1 MQAWTEW
8 TPSSRTRRWK
18 RRKKSNAVARAW
30 TWVISLTLAAA
41 VIGFGA
47 WEVRQNLNTSVA
59 NGNSMGEAAMSM
71 LRGQVL
77 APWQQ
82 DVLDSLDTSA
92 SQVGSGQVSE
102 AEIAVDRAAGIL
114 TAARLK
120 SQHSDNSFFQM
131 AVTGLDRVWSQ
142 RPTNDRLFEHVTKAR
157 IELAMLRAAQNVAP
171 ADSLHAAVAAAS
183 GSDPDAI
190 PAVHADGGSTAP
202 AAAFAAAAAA
212 KSPVARGHVSIAG
225 PREVSANSLLNPG
238 ALGGDYLDATRLA
251 ATAEIV
257 VPPARRSLEDNVAVE
272 KLTIA
277 GASQTLDGIRWTDVT
292 FVGTRVKYAKGQLD
306 MENVRFVNCTFD
318 FPADAGGSRLSN
330 AIALGQTSFTA
341 E

>member
-1 MQAWTEW
+1 M
-8 TPSSRTRRWK
+8 
-18 RRKKSNAVARAW
+18 ARAW

-41 VIGFGA
+41 LIGFGV
-47 WEVRQNLNTSVA
+47 WEIRQNLNTSVA
-59 NGNSMGEAAMSM
+59 NGNSVGEAAMSM

-82 DVLDSLDTSA
+82 DVMDSLETSA

-102 AEIAVDRAAGIL
+102 AEIAVDRAAAVL
-114 TAARLK
+114 TAARMK

-190 PAVHADGGSTAP
+190 PAVHADGGS
-202 AAAFAAAAAA
+202 AA
-212 KSPVARGHVSIAG
+212 SAR
-225 PREVSANSLLNPG
+225 LL
-238 ALGGDYLDATRLA
+238 LL
-251 ATAEIV
+251 
-257 VPPARRSLEDNVAVE
+257 RR
-272 KLTIA
+272 
-277 GASQTLDGIRWTDVT
+277 R
-292 FVGTRVKYAKGQLD
+292 
-306 MENVRFVNCTFD
+306 
-318 FPADAGGSRLSN
+318 
-330 AIALGQTSFTA
+330 
-341 E
+341 

>member
-1 MQAWTEW
+1 
-8 TPSSRTRRWK
+8 
-18 RRKKSNAVARAW
+18 
-30 TWVISLTLAAA
+30 
-41 VIGFGA
+41 
-47 WEVRQNLNTSVA
+47 
-59 NGNSMGEAAMSM
+59 MSM

-82 DVLDSLDTSA
+82 DVMDSLETSA

-171 ADSLHAAVAAAS
+171 ADSLHAAVASAS
-183 GSDPDAI
+183 GGDPDAI
-190 PAVHADGGSTAP
+190 PAVHADGGGT
-202 AAAFAAAAAA
+202 AAAVGAAAAA

-225 PREVSANSLLNPG
+225 PREMSANSLLNPG
-238 ALGGDYLDATRLA
+238 ALGGDTLDATRLA

>member
-1 MQAWTEW
+1 
-8 TPSSRTRRWK
+8 
-18 RRKKSNAVARAW
+18 VARAW

-183 GSDPDAI
+183 GGDPDAI
-190 PAVHADGGSTAP
+190 PAVHADGGSAS
-202 AAAFAAAAAA
+202 AAA
-212 KSPVARGHVSIAG
+212 KSPAERGHVSIAG
-225 PREVSANSLLNPG
+225 PREMSANSLLNPG
-238 ALGGDYLDATRLA
+238 ALGGEYLDATKLA

-257 VPPARRSLEDNVAVE
+257 VPPTRRSLEDNVAVE

>member
-41 VIGFGA
+41 AIGFGA
-47 WEVRQNLNTSVA
+47 WEIRQNLNTSVA
-59 NGNSMGEAAMSM
+59 NGNSMGEAALSM
-71 LRGQVL
+71 IRGQVL

-82 DVLDSLDTSA
+82 DVLDSLETSA

-114 TAARLK
+114 TTARLK

-157 IELAMLRAAQNVAP
+157 IELAMLRVAQNALPVDAQHAP
-171 ADSLHAAVAAAS
+171 AAAS

-190 PAVHADGGSTAP
+190 PAVRADGGSAQAAP
-202 AAAFAAAAAA
+202 A
-212 KSPVARGHVSIAG
+212 PVKGHISIAA
-225 PREVSANSLLNPG
+225 PRGVAANSVLNPG
-238 ALGGDYLDATRLA
+238 ALGGDYLDATKLA
-251 ATAEIV
+251 ARAEILM
-257 VPPARRSLEDNVAVE
+257 PPARRSLEDNVAVE

-277 GASQTLDGIRWTDVT
+277 GALQTLDGIRWTNVT
-292 FVGTRVKYAKGQLD
+292 FVGTRVKYAKGPLD

-318 FPADAGGSRLSN
+318 FPADESGSRLSN

>member
-41 VIGFGA
+41 LIGFGV
-47 WEVRQNLNTSVA
+47 WEIRQNLNTSVA
-59 NGNSMGEAAMSM
+59 NGNSVGEAAMSM

-82 DVLDSLDTSA
+82 DVMDSLETSA

-102 AEIAVDRAAGIL
+102 AEIAVDRAAAVL
-114 TAARLK
+114 TAARMK

-190 PAVHADGGSTAP
+190 PAVHADGGS
-202 AAAFAAAAAA
+202 AASAAAAAPSV

-225 PREVSANSLLNPG
+225 PREMSANSLLNPG
-238 ALGGDYLDATRLA
+238 ALGGDYLDATKLA
-251 ATAEIV
+251 ATADIV

-318 FPADAGGSRLSN
+318 FPADESGSRLSN

>member
-1 MQAWTEW
+1 LQAWTEW

-41 VIGFGA
+41 IIGFGV
-47 WEVRQNLNTSVA
+47 WEIRQNLNTSVA
-59 NGNSMGEAAMSM
+59 NGNSVGEAAMSM

-183 GSDPDAI
+183 GGDPDAI
-190 PAVHADGGSTAP
+190 PAVHADGGSAS
-202 AAAFAAAAAA
+202 AAA
-212 KSPVARGHVSIAG
+212 KSPAERGHVSIAG
-225 PREVSANSLLNPG
+225 PREMSANSLLNPG
-238 ALGGDYLDATRLA
+238 ALGGEYLDATKLA

-257 VPPARRSLEDNVAVE
+257 VPPTRRSLEDNVAVE

>member
-41 VIGFGA
+41 IIGFGV
-47 WEVRQNLNTSVA
+47 WEIRQNLNTSVA
-59 NGNSMGEAAMSM
+59 NGNSVGEAAMSM

-183 GSDPDAI
+183 GGDPDAI
-190 PAVHADGGSTAP
+190 PAVHADGGSAS
-202 AAAFAAAAAA
+202 AAA
-212 KSPVARGHVSIAG
+212 KSPAERGHVSIAG
-225 PREVSANSLLNPG
+225 PREVFANSLLNPG
-238 ALGGDYLDATRLA
+238 ALGGEYLDATKLA

-257 VPPARRSLEDNVAVE
+257 VPPTRRSLEDNVAVE

>member
-1 MQAWTEW
+1 LQAWTEW

-30 TWVISLTLAAA
+30 TWVISLTVAAA
-41 VIGFGA
+41 AIGFGV
-47 WEVRQNLNTSVA
+47 WEIRQNLNTSVA

-102 AEIAVDRAAGIL
+102 AEIAVDRAAAIL

-157 IELAMLRAAQNVAP
+157 IELAMLRVAQNVAP
-171 ADSLHAAVAAAS
+171 ANAS
-183 GSDPDAI
+183 HMPPASAGGSDPDAI
-190 PAVHADGGSTAP
+190 PAVRADGGSAR
-202 AAAFAAAAAA
+202 AAHACLLAIQQHPPRNA
-212 KSPVARGHVSIAG
+212 SPSC
-225 PREVSANSLLNPG
+225 
-238 ALGGDYLDATRLA
+238 DAH
-251 ATAEIV
+251 
-257 VPPARRSLEDNVAVE
+257 
-272 KLTIA
+272 
-277 GASQTLDGIRWTDVT
+277 
-292 FVGTRVKYAKGQLD
+292 
-306 MENVRFVNCTFD
+306 
-318 FPADAGGSRLSN
+318 
-330 AIALGQTSFTA
+330 TS
-341 E
+341 